1 MAEMVLDDV
10 LTEYEGYLRHELRL
24 AVRTVDT
31 YVREARSLAA
41 FLSER
46 GLSVS
51 SAETTDIVDYLVARE
66 SEGLDSRT
74 MARVISS
81 LRGLFQFVVLDERR
95 ANNPMSLIDSPRQV
109 RRLPEVL
116 RVDEVESILDAIDAQ
131 KPLGLR
137 DRALF
142 ELIYSCG
149 LRVSEA
155 SGLTLDH
162 VFLDERVV
170 RVFGKGDKE
179 RLVPLGEQARDWLA
193 MYLTRGRPRL
203 VRAER
208 PSDRVFLNHLGTGL
222 SRKGIWKRFRSL
234 VAQTGVTAKVHTL
247 RHSFATHLLE
257 GGADL
262 RSVQELLGHQ
272 DIATTQIYTH
282 VDSSSLERIH
292 GEFHPREQ
300 EAR

>member
-1 MAEMVLDDV
+1 MAETALDEVLS
-10 LTEYEGYLRHELRL
+10 EYEGYLRHELRL
-24 AVRTVDT
+24 AARTVDT
-31 YVREARSLAA
+31 YAREARSLLL
-41 FLSER
+41 FLSARER
-46 GLSVS
+46 TLAA
-51 SAETTDIVDYLVARE
+51 AETTDVVDYLVARE
-66 SEGLDSRT
+66 GEGLDSRT

-81 LRGLFQFVVLDERR
+81 LRGLFQFLVLDERR
-95 ANNPMSLIDSPRQV
+95 ATNPMSLIDSPRQV

-116 RVDEVESILDAIDAQ
+116 RVDEVESILDAIDTK

-155 SGLTLDH
+155 SGLTLDN
-162 VFLDERVV
+162 VFLEDRIV

-179 RLVPLGEQARDWLA
+179 RLVPLGDQARDWLGF
-193 MYLTRGRPRL
+193 YLTRGRPRL
-203 VRAER
+203 VRVDR
-208 PSDRVFLNHLGTGL
+208 PTDRVFLNHLGTGL

-262 RSVQELLGHQ
+262 RSVQELLGHS

-282 VDSSSLERIH
+282 VDTGSLERIH
-292 GEFHPREQ
+292 GEFHPRE
-300 EAR
+300 RDSS